1 MPYRFRAYPCQHL
14 SYGFPVFRN
23 CKSETRKCVILE
35 WQGRLTVWWKDYT
48 WLAKSITH
56 TTINRTH
63 SQLSFRSLVKISM
76 QTTLRYYG
84 FIPETVYTTQ
94 SMPLKH
100 SRNFDTPLDHFDY
113 QMIAR
118 EAFTVSITC
127 VNKPNDPFL
136 MRWAKRPEHAR
147 AESWA
152 LKIEIE
158 INCSQY
164 CIHRLLS
171 GNREESAGDILHA
184 TSWTGIT
191 DSRLYAYAEIH
202 RHPGDVAG
210 SPDCGVAD
218 FNNDGARK

>member
-1 MPYRFRAYPCQHL
+1 
-14 SYGFPVFRN
+14 
-23 CKSETRKCVILE
+23 
-35 WQGRLTVWWKDYT
+35 
-48 WLAKSITH
+48 
-56 TTINRTH
+56 
-63 SQLSFRSLVKISM
+63 M

-147 AESWA
+147 AES
-152 LKIEIE
+152 
-158 INCSQY
+158 
-164 CIHRLLS
+164 
-171 GNREESAGDILHA
+171 
-184 TSWTGIT
+184 
-191 DSRLYAYAEIH
+191 
-202 RHPGDVAG
+202 
-210 SPDCGVAD
+210 
-218 FNNDGARK
+218 